1 MVDRPSYSGD
11 IAVNWRS
18 VWGMSDKRKRML
30 HMLKRR
36 TILASLFA
44 VTCSASAFAQFIGPS
59 VQGAPSSVADALNL
73 RVGTYVTLEGNIT
86 AHLRG
91 DYFQFSDGSGQIRVE
106 IPAAT
111 FGGRQVSPQTRV
123 RIMGEVDQSNAGRY
137 IWVKSLNLL

>member
-1 MVDRPSYSGD
+1 
-11 IAVNWRS
+11 
-18 VWGMSDKRKRML
+18 ML
-30 HMLKRR
+30 VRR
-36 TILASLFA
+36 TILASL
-44 VTCSASAFAQFIGPS
+44 VTLICAAPTFAQFTGPS

-111 FGGRQVSPQTRV
+111 FGGRQVGPQTRV
-123 RIMGEVDQSNAGRY
+123 RLMGEVDQGIAGRY
-137 IWVKSLNLL
+137 IWVKSLSIL

>member
-1 MVDRPSYSGD
+1 
-11 IAVNWRS
+11 
-18 VWGMSDKRKRML
+18 ML
-30 HMLKRR
+30 VRR
-36 TILASLFA
+36 TILASL
-44 VTCSASAFAQFIGPS
+44 VTSICAAPAFAQFIGPS

-111 FGGRQVSPQTRV
+111 FGGRQVGPQTRV
-123 RIMGEVDQSNAGRY
+123 RLMGEVDQGSAGRY
-137 IWVKSLNLL
+137 IWVKSLSIL

>member
-1 MVDRPSYSGD
+1 
-11 IAVNWRS
+11 
-18 VWGMSDKRKRML
+18 ML
-30 HMLKRR
+30 VRR
-36 TILASLFA
+36 TILASL
-44 VTCSASAFAQFIGPS
+44 VTSICAAPAFAQFTGPS

-91 DYFQFSDGSGQIRVE
+91 EYFQFSDGNAQIRVE

-111 FGGRQVSPQTRV
+111 FGGRQVGPQTRV

>member
-1 MVDRPSYSGD
+1 
-11 IAVNWRS
+11 
-18 VWGMSDKRKRML
+18 ML
-30 HMLKRR
+30 VRR
-36 TILASLFA
+36 TILASIFA
-44 VTCSASAFAQFIGPS
+44 LTVSAGAFAQFTGPS

-73 RVGTYVTLEGNIT
+73 RVGSYVTLEGNIT

-137 IWVKSLNLL
+137 LWVKSLNLL